1 MNAKQEA
8 KKIQENDLL
17 TDKFSEKSRLN
28 LNDLIRRRSEEK
40 KVEKKTN
47 IKIVSGAAI
56 LGAVVLLIISL

>member
-17 TDKFSEKSRLN
+17 TDKFSGKRRLN